1 MNIYKEIDIDLKK
14 CTDDQI
20 KNVAKLT
27 AYHSNVLLR
36 NQELSKDEYAR
47 ILALWGDKTKHH
59 AWYEDPD
66 HHQCGRDEVQGG
78 RGEDEDQRGT

>member
-1 MNIYKEIDIDLKK
+1 MP
-14 CTDDQI
+14 
-20 KNVAKLT
+20 KLT

-66 HHQCGRDEVQGG
+66 HHRIQYVTNRAMPELGG
-78 RGEDEDQRGT
+78 KRGIFLEENFLSGTVMAHLLLIQRIV